1 MANIPNTV
9 RLGFTIYH
17 YLLNPPSSHSIEPN
31 CPRVKLTTMNL
42 AYASNLFEED
52 TLRFSII
59 NINLPALNV
68 QDAWLRFG
76 PYIKYQVP

>member
-1 MANIPNTV
+1 
-9 RLGFTIYH
+9 
-17 YLLNPPSSHSIEPN
+17 
-31 CPRVKLTTMNL
+31 MNL